1 MKTNMNKV
9 ELIGFAG
16 MDPEIVEIPNTGK
29 LARLKVATSLNYRD
43 KDGNWISHTT
53 WHNVVMWNNRAEE
66 LAANVKKGDRLRITG
81 RIDYRVIEGS
91 NGEKRYFTDIVATEC
106 SIIPRTVLAE

>member
-16 MDPEIVEIPNTGK
+16 MDPEIVEIHNNGK

-43 KDGNWISHTT
+43 KDGNWISNTT
-53 WHNVVMWNNRAEE
+53 WHNVIMWNRKAEE
-66 LAANVKKGDRLRITG
+66 MAANVKKGDRVSVVG
-81 RIDYRVIEGS
+81 RIEYRVVDAP
-91 NGEKRYFTDIVATEC
+91 NGDKRYFTDIIATEC
-106 SIIPRTVLAE
+106 KIIPRMVIAE